1 MRSGSSEAS
10 EAPYNARVTRVVV
23 SILLALLLSCA
34 RETPQPPPAPPAPAT
49 AAAEPVDGG
58 RLVRRLETD
67 VRTLNYLLQTTDDE
81 RQVLDLVYDPLIALD
96 ATLSPIPATAASWE
110 ILDEGRTYLF
120 RLDPRATFS
129 DGKPVRAADVVFTL
143 NTILDAD
150 SVQFESYFEDLDR
163 ERTKAVDETT
173 VRVTFREARAG
184 RLLSFNI
191 GVMPEHVYGEVD
203 FAKSTKVVGNGP
215 YVVARRNRDKSILL
229 ERRDDYWRE
238 KPSIASVLFRP
249 IKDDTVAW
257 NAIRKGDLDVTR
269 VNNDTWVR
277 VKDDPAVTADIAFH
291 DVYKLAWNGI
301 AWNLSDPLLADARVR
316 HALAMSFDRNAII
329 DALYHGQARPVTG
342 PFTPDSWA
350 ASPEVA
356 PIQFNP
362 EAARAL
368 LGGAGWRDSDGDGV
382 LDRDGKPL
390 ALKLLIAAGSRAS
403 RDHAQVFQESL
414 RKVGVALEIVPL
426 DEAAFYDMIFKRNY
440 QAAYLA
446 WVNDPDPDPFSLFHS
461 SQIAPEGMNVGG
473 YADEEADQLM
483 ERARTQLDRSRRADL
498 YHQLHSLL
506 ARDQPYLFTV
516 QVAEKWA
523 VRRRVQEV
531 KVAPGVGLFLW
542 YPGQRAWHLK
552 DE

>member
-1 MRSGSSEAS
+1 MRSGSSGAS
-10 EAPYNARVTRVVV
+10 KAPYNARVARVVV
-23 SILLALLLSCA
+23 SILLALALSCA
-34 RETPQPPPAPPAPAT
+34 RETPQPPPPPPPA
-49 AAAEPVDGG
+49 AAAPAPVDGG
-58 RLVRRLETD
+58 RVVRRLETD
-67 VRTLNYLLQTTDDE
+67 VRSLNYLLQTTEDE
-81 RQVLDLVYDPLIALD
+81 RQVLALIYDPLVEFD
-96 ATLSPIPATAASWE
+96 QTLSPIPATAASWE
-110 ILDEGRTYLF
+110 ILDEGRTYQF

-129 DGKPVRAADVVFTL
+129 DGTPVRASDVVFTL
-143 NTILDAD
+143 NKILDAD

-163 ERTKAVDETT
+163 EQTKAIDEKT
-173 VRVTFREARAG
+173 VRVTFKEARAG

-191 GVMPEHVYGEVD
+191 GVMPEHVYAEGD
-203 FAKSTKVVGNGP
+203 FAKATKVIGNGP
-215 YVVARRNRDKSILL
+215 YVLTRRGRDGTILL

-238 KPSIASVLFRP
+238 KPGIASVLFRP
-249 IKDDTVAW
+249 IKDDAVAW
-257 NAIRKGDLDVTR
+257 NAIRKGDVDITR

-277 VKDDPAVTADIAFH
+277 VKDDPTVTADIAFH

-350 ASPEVA
+350 ANPEVS
-356 PIQFNP
+356 PVLFNP
-362 EAARAL
+362 DAAKAL

-382 LDRDGKPL
+382 LDRGGEKL
-390 ALKLLIAAGSRAS
+390 GLKLLIAAGSDAS

-414 RKVGVALEIVPL
+414 RKVGVALDIVPL
-426 DEAAFYDMIFKRNY
+426 DEAAFYDMVFKRNY

-461 SQIAPEGMNVGG
+461 SQIAPNGMNVGG
-473 YADEEADQLM
+473 YADEEADQLI
-483 ERARTQLDRSRRADL
+483 ERARTQLDRGRRADL

-516 QVAEKWA
+516 QVGEKWA
-523 VRRRVQEV
+523 VRKRVQNV
-531 KVAPGVGLFLW
+531 QVAPGVGLFLW
-542 YPGQRAWHLK
+542 YPGQRAWHLR
-552 DE
+552 D

>member
-1 MRSGSSEAS
+1 MRSGSSGAS
-10 EAPYNARVTRVVV
+10 KAPYNARVVRVVV
-23 SILLALLLSCA
+23 SILLALALSCA
-34 RETPQPPPAPPAPAT
+34 RETPQPPPPPPPAPA
-49 AAAEPVDGG
+49 APEPVDGG

-67 VRTLNYLLQTTDDE
+67 VRSLNYLLQTTEDE
-81 RQVLDLVYDPLIALD
+81 RQVLALIYDPLIEFD
-96 ATLSPIPATAASWE
+96 QTLSPIPATAASWE
-110 ILDEGRTYLF
+110 VLDDGRTYQF

-129 DGKPVRAADVVFTL
+129 DGTPVRASDVVFTL

-163 ERTKAVDETT
+163 EQTKAIDEKT
-173 VRVTFREARAG
+173 VRVTFKEARAG

-191 GVMPEHVYGEVD
+191 GVMPEHVYAEGD
-203 FAKSTKVVGNGP
+203 FAKTTKVVGNGP
-215 YVVARRNRDKSILL
+215 YVLARRGRDGTILL
-229 ERRDDYWRE
+229 ERRDDYWRD
-238 KPSIASVLFRP
+238 KPGISSVLFRP
-249 IKDDTVAW
+249 IKDDAVAW
-257 NAIRKGDLDVTR
+257 NAIRKGDVDVTR

-350 ASPEVA
+350 ANPEVA

-362 EAARAL
+362 AAAKAL
-368 LGGAGWRDSDGDGV
+368 LGGAGWRDSDADGV
-382 LDRDGKPL
+382 LDRDGEKL
-390 ALKLLIAAGSRAS
+390 GLKLLIAAGSDAS

-414 RKVGVALEIVPL
+414 RKVGVALDIVPL
-426 DEAAFYDMIFKRNY
+426 DEAAFYDTVFKRNY

-461 SQIAPEGMNVGG
+461 SQIAPDGMNVGG
-473 YADEEADQLM
+473 YADEEADQLI
-483 ERARTQLDRSRRADL
+483 ERARTQLDRQQRADL
-498 YHQLHSLL
+498 YHQLHALI

-516 QVAEKWA
+516 QVGEKWA
-523 VRRRVQEV
+523 VRKRVQNV
-531 KVAPGVGLFLW
+531 QVAPGVGLFLW
-542 YPGQRAWHLK
+542 YPGQRGWHLR
-552 DE
+552 D